1 MDLVIENDLKG
12 IISSFVIRKNENGI
26 VQDMLLHEGTMTLT
40 VLR

>member
-12 IISSFVIRKNENGI
+12 IISNYVIRKNENGL
-26 VQDMLLHEGTMTLT
+26 VQDMLLHDETMTLT